1 MIIDKRILKCVCE
14 RETVRVLEQA
24 REREGACENQPGIKV
39 RLKTMGRSGVGRY
52 NERSRDC
59 GCAAVMEPK
68 TPKPKFSERIRNK
81 FGKTILC
88 SSSFFHF
95 GTVPPFI
102 EFPTN
107 IVSAQVKIFSPGLLF
122 WWEFSKQALNWQKS
136 GWMANCCS
144 LTRCAQ
150 TFSSPETTGC
160 RTHGAAN

>member
-52 NERSRDC
+52 NERSQSDC
-59 GCAAVMEPK
+59 GCAVVMEPRI
-68 TPKPKFSERIRNK
+68 PKPKFSERIRNK

-95 GTVPPFI
+95 GTVPPPPPSSSSRLILFQ
-102 EFPTN
+102 PRLKY
-107 IVSAQVKIFSPGLLF
+107 SAQVCSSDESFRSKLLIGKKVVE
-122 WWEFSKQALNWQKS
+122 WLIVA
-136 GWMANCCS
+136 
-144 LTRCAQ
+144 R
-150 TFSSPETTGC
+150 
-160 RTHGAAN
+160 